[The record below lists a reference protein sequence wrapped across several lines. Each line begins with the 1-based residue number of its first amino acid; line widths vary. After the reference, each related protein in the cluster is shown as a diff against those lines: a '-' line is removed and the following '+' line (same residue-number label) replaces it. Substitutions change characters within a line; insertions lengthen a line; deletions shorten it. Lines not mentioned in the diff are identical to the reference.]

1 MKTAMIH
8 ARIEPALKRK
18 VEKLFTR
25 LGLSTTEAITLFYRQ
40 VELRRGLPFDVRIP
54 NPDTETTFRDTDAGR
69 DLITFDTA
77 DDLIRDLGI

>member
-1 MKTAMIH
+1 MALGP
-8 ARIEPALKRK
+8 ARAGPECHVSNANW
-18 VEKLFTR
+18 
-25 LGLSTTEAITLFYRQ
+25 Y
-40 VELRRGLPFDVRIP
+40 DVRIP